1 MGLPSGLPE
10 IVGDNESVARF
21 ARFSNQ
27 YFKQDPKRAKGT
39 LFDPVR
45 GATALSVSRI
55 STLGNEAIRELGES
69 VVAKAG
75 NTLKG
80 WCILSV
86 ASIRKTKVV
95 MLDVVADE
103 SGNNYYHAH
112 IEHFPLEKSLLL
124 EVRDELAELASDMV
138 LMEP

>member
-1 MGLPSGLPE
+1 MSLPSGLPE
-10 IVGDNESVARF
+10 IVASNESIARF
-21 ARFSNQ
+21 ARHSTQ

-45 GATALSVSRI
+45 GATALSVSRV
-55 STLGNEAIRELGES
+55 STLGHEAIRELGAS
-69 VVAKAG
+69 VVAKAR

-80 WCILSV
+80 WCTLPV
-86 ASIRKTKVV
+86 ETVRKTKVV
-95 MLDVVADE
+95 RLNVIAEE

-124 EVRDELAELASDMV
+124 ELRDELAEMASDMILV
-138 LMEP
+138 DS